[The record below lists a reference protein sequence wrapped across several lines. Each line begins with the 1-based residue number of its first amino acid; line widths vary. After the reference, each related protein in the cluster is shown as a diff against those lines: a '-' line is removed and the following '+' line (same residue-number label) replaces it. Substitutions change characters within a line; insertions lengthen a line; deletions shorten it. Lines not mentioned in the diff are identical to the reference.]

1 MGEPHVT
8 AIGMG
13 LAFGA
18 YALGMWGYCLVRGYN
33 VPFTSMFGQTWP
45 GSQVN
50 MTAPTA
56 GRKLGTI
63 NNNTEVTS
71 PGQLSADAGQ

>member
-1 MGEPHVT
+1 VT

-18 YALGMWGYCLVRGYN
+18 YSLGLWGYCLVRGYN
-33 VPFTSMFGQTWP
+33 VPFLSMFALTWP

-50 MTAPTA
+50 ETAPTA
-56 GRKLGTI
+56 GHKLGTI

-71 PGQLSADAGQ
+71 PGQLSAQQGG

>member
-1 MGEPHVT
+1 MT

-18 YALGMWGYCLVRGYN
+18 YALGVWGYCLIRGYN
-33 VPFTSMFGQTWP
+33 VPFTSMFAQTWP

-50 MTAPTA
+50 MTAPA
-56 GRKLGTI
+56 NGHSLGII
-63 NNNTEVTS
+63 NNSTQVTS
-71 PGQLSADAGQ
+71 PGQLNADAGQ